1 MAWDELVCDACVFD
15 VGSDVIVSP
24 RKHEVSIEYLYSACR
39 SRRFGLTAD
48 LFVLVVP
55 TVPLS
60 APMEAIK
67 AVSAVQSA
75 ESLFEH
81 KNWYSV
87 QVMIWSDRPKAPPSC
102 SPYSARSRAENSV
115 LAMHYVVL
123 RNCMRR
129 LPKWTS
135 WIIPQYL
142 WGVLV
147 ELDCSH
153 TTFDSAV

>member
-1 MAWDELVCDACVFD
+1 

-24 RKHEVSIEYLYSACR
+24 KKHEVSIEYLYSACR

-87 QVMIWSDRPKAPPSC
+87 QAMIWSDRPKTPPSC
-102 SPYSARSRAENSV
+102 SPYSARSRAEY
-115 LAMHYVVL
+115 LALYYVVL
-123 RNCMRR
+123 RNCRSR

-142 WGVLV
+142 CGVLV